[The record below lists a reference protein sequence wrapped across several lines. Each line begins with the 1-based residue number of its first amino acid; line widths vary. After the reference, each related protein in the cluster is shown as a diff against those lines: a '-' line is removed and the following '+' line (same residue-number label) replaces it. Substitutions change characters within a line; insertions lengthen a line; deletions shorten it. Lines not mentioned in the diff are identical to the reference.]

1 MSLVGGI
8 AVYFLIW
15 FLVLFTVLPFGVRTS
30 AESGEELVEGG
41 AESAPVKPMLWG
53 KMLVTTAIALIVW
66 SAVFV
71 VMEYR
76 LLTLDDIP
84 FLPRFGEA
92 E

>member
-8 AVYFLIW
+8 AIFGLIW

-30 AESGEELVEGG
+30 EESGEELVEG
-41 AESAPVKPMLWG
+41 AADSAPVHPMLLR
-53 KMLVTTAIALIVW
+53 KVLATTAIALVVW
-66 SAVFV
+66 AAVFA

-76 LLTLDDIP
+76 LLSLDDIP
-84 FLPRFGEA
+84 FLPRFGET